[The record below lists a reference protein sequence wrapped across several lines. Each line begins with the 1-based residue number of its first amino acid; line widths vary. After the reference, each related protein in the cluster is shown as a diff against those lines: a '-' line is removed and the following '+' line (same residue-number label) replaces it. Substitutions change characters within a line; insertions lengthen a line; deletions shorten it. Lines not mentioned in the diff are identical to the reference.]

1 MNAYLSRTFSSEN
14 HQPKAPLA
22 GELSAVRLTE
32 GFLTLPSRL
41 RRATSPTG
49 EAGIYGTKSRYRVRN
64 RYRRTPGDGCPYS
77 PSGEAANH
85 CQLSIVKEVMSIVSV
100 YRFHISDRSPTL
112 GAARCP
118 GKAACG
124 VVSGL
129 RRRDLRPGKPLPPLP
144 DVGVTQSAKCKT
156 QSAKCGGFQ
165 RGK

>member
-49 EAGIYGTKSRYRVRN
+49 EA
-64 RYRRTPGDGCPYS
+64 
-77 PSGEAANH
+77 ANH

-100 YRFHISDRSPTL
+100 YRFHISDRSSTL